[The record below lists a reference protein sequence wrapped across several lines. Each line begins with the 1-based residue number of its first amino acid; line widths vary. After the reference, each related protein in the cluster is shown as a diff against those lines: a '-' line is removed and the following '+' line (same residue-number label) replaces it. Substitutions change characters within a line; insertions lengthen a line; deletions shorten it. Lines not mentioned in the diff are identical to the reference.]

1 MPSPKTIRVLVVDD
15 QQSIRGLTRFS
26 LEQLGFA
33 QIAEASN
40 GRTGLESLAVTPAD
54 LIISDYNMP
63 EMDGLQFLKA
73 VRSHPTLRRT
83 PFIMLTGRGDKE
95 LVTTAAQAGVNNYII
110 KPFSPESLRQR
121 VLANLG
127 PPCA

>member
-95 LVTTAAQAGVNNYII
+95 LVTTAAQAGVNNYVI
-110 KPFSPESLRQR
+110 KPFTVDMLKKKIEAVVGRLE
-121 VLANLG
+121 
-127 PPCA
+127 